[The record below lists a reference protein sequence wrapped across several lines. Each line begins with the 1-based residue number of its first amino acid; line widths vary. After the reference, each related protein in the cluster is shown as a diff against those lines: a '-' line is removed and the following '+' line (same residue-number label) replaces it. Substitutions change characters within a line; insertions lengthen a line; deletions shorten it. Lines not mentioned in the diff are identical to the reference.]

1 MDAHEIQAQAAV
13 LIARYA
19 KLRAQFTAELAEC
32 ARYKME
38 HGRFPADMGERFRK
52 LAEQGHEIQSK
63 LYDLRQE
70 HRKLT
75 GPFAGVNVPDFMP
88 EDL

>member
-1 MDAHEIQAQAAV
+1 MDAHEIQAQTAV

-19 KLRAQFTAELAEC
+19 KLRERFVAELAAC
-32 ARYKME
+32 TRYKLE

-52 LAEQGHEIQSK
+52 LTEQGHEIQNK

-70 HRKLT
+70 LRKLT
-75 GPFAGVNVPDFMP
+75 GPFAGVQVPDHLP
-88 EDL
+88 EEL